1 MLKVDTLRINAAMAK
16 NCLSKKE
23 LSARSGISAPN
34 ISSILRRGTCEPR
47 TAGKLAVGLGV
58 NVMEIIAEGGDN
70 RA

>member
-1 MLKVDTLRINAAMAK
+1 MKVDTLRINATMAE
-16 NCLSKKE
+16 NCLTKKE

-58 NVMEIIAEGGDN
+58 NVIEIIAEGG
-70 RA
+70 RKHV